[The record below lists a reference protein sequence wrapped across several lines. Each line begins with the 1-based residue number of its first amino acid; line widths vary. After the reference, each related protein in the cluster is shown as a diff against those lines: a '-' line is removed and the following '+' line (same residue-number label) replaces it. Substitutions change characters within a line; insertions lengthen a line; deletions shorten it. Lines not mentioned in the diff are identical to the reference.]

1 MINKS
6 KCTECEKNE
15 VCKFIHEYS
24 DIIEKATK
32 ELEHPILIADIWCRY
47 FKLLAAHNRTN
58 L

>member
-24 DIIEKATK
+24 DIIEKVAK
-32 ELEHPILIADIWCRY
+32 ELEHPILIADIKCRY
-47 FKLLAAHNRTN
+47 FKLFAANIRAN